1 MRSAGVSQR
10 SLERTEQTIVTI
22 SHTTAPNRFCSPD
35 IKKVIIPESHVSG
48 KGDIVLAT
56 DTLPQLQACHQN
68 RVVHNLQ
75 IRDAGKRKLLRQ
87 IVPKILASHG
97 IQIRIRY
104 IFTDKHPPIQRGNQ
118 GKTIGQ

>member
-68 RVVHNLQ
+68 RVAH
-75 IRDAGKRKLLRQ
+75 DAARAEKGAWPL
-87 IVPKILASHG
+87 
-97 IQIRIRY
+97 
-104 IFTDKHPPIQRGNQ
+104 
-118 GKTIGQ
+118 